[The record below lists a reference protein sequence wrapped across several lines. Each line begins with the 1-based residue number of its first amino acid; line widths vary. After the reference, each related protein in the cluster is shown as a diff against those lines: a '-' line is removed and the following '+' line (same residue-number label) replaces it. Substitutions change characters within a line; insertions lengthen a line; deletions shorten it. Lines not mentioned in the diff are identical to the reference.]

1 MQACNHFHKNLL
13 TTCTYRNIIINEFCE
28 NAFIGKGRITL
39 MNKNEI
45 ALLAPANGQVIA
57 LSKTSDPIFSKGTMG
72 DGFGLTP
79 TDNTV
84 LAPVSGTI
92 SMIAETKHAIGITT
106 KDGLEVLVH
115 MGVDTVG
122 LKGEPFDV
130 VIKNGQEVKA
140 GDQIATM
147 NIEMIKA
154 KDLDTTIMTLITN
167 SSMKLDGLDVT
178 EGKAEAGDTVAR
190 AYLKESKEDSS
201 DKKLSYDELATF
213 IIKNVGGKDNINNLI
228 HCITRL
234 RFYLKDESKAN
245 DDILKNQRGI
255 LDVMHAGGQYQVV
268 IGNEV
273 TNVYDAV
280 MKQLP
285 GLSDNPAPQTNNQDD
300 GKNPVSR
307 AFSNLI
313 GFITG
318 SMSPVIGVIAASGI
332 IKGLLALLTL
342 PQLGALLSVKSPVY
356 VTVSAMADSAF
367 FFLPVLV
374 GFAAA
379 KRLGSDPMIAA
390 VIGGFLVYP
399 QMITWGK
406 SMTTM
411 FSLGSWNFQFLNYSY
426 SIFPMILA
434 AWLAKECEQWLKKA
448 LPSYLQMIFTPLITI
463 LVVSTI
469 TLVIT
474 GPIIQ
479 GAANGIAVFINW
491 LVSASGWVGGL
502 IIGAF
507 YQLLVIF
514 GLHWGVVPL
523 VAQQIASTGQ
533 SSLNAII
540 CATMVSQGAAV
551 LAVAIKSK
559 KADMKELGI
568 AAAISAFCGVTEP
581 AIYGINLRYKKVFAS
596 GCIGS
601 AFGGLVTGLM
611 HGTMYGFT
619 GGLIGFSSFFN
630 PAHPTQLNSFYT
642 FLIASAVSI
651 IVSFIAVWVWGYNDN
666 MTMGKKVA
674 KKQRPGSAK

>member
-1 MQACNHFHKNLL
+1 MS
-13 TTCTYRNIIINEFCE
+13 E
-28 NAFIGKGRITL
+28 N
-39 MNKNEI
+39 NEI
-45 ALLAPANGQVIA
+45 AILAPANGKVIA
-57 LSKTSDPIFSKGTMG
+57 LSKTSDPIFSKGAMG
-72 DGFGLTP
+72 QGFGLTP
-79 TDNTV
+79 SDGEV
-84 LAPVSGTI
+84 VAPVSGKV
-92 SMIAETKHAIGITT
+92 SMIAGTKHAVGITT
-106 KDGLEVLVH
+106 DDGLEVLVH

-122 LKGEPFDV
+122 LKGEPFEIL
-130 VIKNGQEVKA
+130 IKDGQTVEA
-140 GDQIATM
+140 GQDIATM
-147 NIEMIKA
+147 DLKFINDKG
-154 KDLDTTIMTLITN
+154 LDTTIMVLITN
-167 SSMKLDGLDVT
+167 SNDKLDGLDVS
-178 EGKAEAGDTVAR
+178 EGPAKTGDVVAH
-190 AYLKESKEDSS
+190 AYLKTANENQNS

-245 DDILKNQRGI
+245 DDVLKNQRGI

-285 GLSDNPAPQTNNQDD
+285 GLSNKPAPQTNENDNH
-300 GKNPVSR
+300 NPVAR
-307 AFSNLI
+307 AFGNLI

-342 PQLGALLSVKSPVY
+342 PQLGALLNVKSPVY
-356 VTVSAMADSAF
+356 ITVSAMADSAF
-367 FFLPVLV
+367 FFLPILV
-374 GFAAA
+374 GFSAA
-379 KRLGSDPMIAA
+379 KRLGSDPIIAA
-390 VIGGFLVYP
+390 VIGGFITYP
-399 QMITWGK
+399 QMITWGTAGK
-406 SMTTM
+406 MM
-411 FSLGSWNFQFLNYSY
+411 FNLGGWNFRFLNYSY

-434 AWLAKECEQWLKKA
+434 AWLAAKCEDWLKKV
-448 LPSYLQMIFTPLITI
+448 LPSYLQMIFVPLITI

-474 GPIIQ
+474 GPVIQ

-491 LVSASGWVGGL
+491 LVSASGWLGGL
-502 IIGAF
+502 VIGAF

-540 CATMVSQGAAV
+540 CSTMIAQGAAV
-551 LAVAIKSK
+551 LAVAVKSK

-651 IVSFIAVWVWGYNDN
+651 VVAFIVTWVWGYNDN
-666 MTMGKKVA
+666 MTMGKKVE
-674 KKQRPGSAK
+674 KKQRPGTK

>member
-1 MQACNHFHKNLL
+1 
-13 TTCTYRNIIINEFCE
+13 
-28 NAFIGKGRITL
+28 

-434 AWLAKECEQWLKKA
+434 AWLAKECEQWLKKV

-568 AAAISAFCGVTEP
+568 AAAISAF
-581 AIYGINLRYKKVFAS
+581 
-596 GCIGS
+596 
-601 AFGGLVTGLM
+601 GGLVTGLM

>member
-1 MQACNHFHKNLL
+1 
-13 TTCTYRNIIINEFCE
+13 
-28 NAFIGKGRITL
+28 

-92 SMIAETKHAIGITT
+92 SMIAETKRAIGITT

-280 MKQLP
+280 IKQLP
-285 GLSDNPAPQTNNQDD
+285 GLSDNPSPQTNNQDD

-434 AWLAKECEQWLKKA
+434 AWLAKECEQWLKKV

>member
-1 MQACNHFHKNLL
+1 
-13 TTCTYRNIIINEFCE
+13 
-28 NAFIGKGRITL
+28 

-280 MKQLP
+280 IKQLP
-285 GLSDNPAPQTNNQDD
+285 GLSDNPSPQANNQDD

-434 AWLAKECEQWLKKA
+434 AWLAKECEQWLKKV

>member
-1 MQACNHFHKNLL
+1 
-13 TTCTYRNIIINEFCE
+13 
-28 NAFIGKGRITL
+28 

-434 AWLAKECEQWLKKA
+434 AWLAKECEQWLKKV

-666 MTMGKKVA
+666 MTMSKKVA